1 MGKITIYSDACNKVA
16 GFKSMAEEFK
26 RKLIINGKSKST
38 HENYLRQIAKL
49 SMAYGRT
56 PLQLDVDQM
65 EEYLYALILKDTCA
79 QSSFKHLVYGLR
91 KLYRLFGMEELELA
105 LPKINRTKKLPMVM
119 SKQEVKLLLSAPTH
133 LRERV
138 MFGLTYDTG
147 LRISELRSLLVSDV
161 DLDRHQVFVRQSKNQ
176 KDRYIAMSSHAA
188 RGIRKYLTLFSP
200 KVYLF
205 ENKNS
210 KGMPVSHT
218 RIRTLF
224 KDAVQRAGIQKRVSV
239 HTLRH
244 TYATHQ
250 LEAGQNIMV
259 LKDSLGHAN
268 IATTLIY
275 LHIAQIDNVRKFGC
289 MESLYTSSNE

>member
-1 MGKITIYSDACNKVA
+1 MSKITIYSNACNKVE

-38 HENYLRQIAKL
+38 HENYLRQMAKL
-49 SMAYGRT
+49 SIYYLRT
-56 PLQLDVDQM
+56 PLQLEVDEM
-65 EEYLYALILKDTCA
+65 EEYLYSLIINGTDA

-105 LPKINRTKKLPMVM
+105 LPKINRSKKLPIVM
-119 SKQEVKLLLSAPTH
+119 SKQEVKLLLNAPKH
-133 LRERV
+133 IRERV

-147 LRISELRSLLVSDV
+147 LRISELRNLLVSDV
-161 DLDRHQVFVRQSKNQ
+161 DLDRLQVFIRQSKNQ
-176 KDRYIAMSSHAA
+176 KDRYVTMSTHAA
-188 RGIRKYLTLFSP
+188 RGVLKYMTLISP
-200 KVYLF
+200 EVYLF
-205 ENKNS
+205 ENRNI
-210 KGMPVSHT
+210 KGMPISQT

-224 KDAVQRAGIQKRVSV
+224 KVAVEEAGIKKQISV

-275 LHIAQIDNVRKFGC
+275 LHIAQFDNVRKFGC
-289 MESLYTSSNE
+289 LESLYTSSK

>member
-1 MGKITIYSDACNKVA
+1 MSKITIYSNSCNKA
-16 GFKSMAEEFK
+16 EGFKSMAEEFK

-38 HENYLRQIAKL
+38 HENYLRQMAKL
-49 SMAYGRT
+49 SIYYLRT
-56 PLQLDVDQM
+56 PLQLEVDEM
-65 EEYLYALILKDTCA
+65 EEYLYSLIINGTDA

-105 LPKINRTKKLPMVM
+105 LPKINRSKKLPIVM
-119 SKQEVKLLLSAPTH
+119 SKQEVKLLLNAPKH
-133 LRERV
+133 IRERV

-147 LRISELRSLLVSDV
+147 LRISQLRNLLISDV
-161 DLDRHQVFVRQSKNQ
+161 DLDRLQVFIRQSKNQ
-176 KDRYIAMSSHAA
+176 KDRYVTMSTHAA
-188 RGIRKYLTLFSP
+188 RGVLKYMTLISP
-200 KVYLF
+200 EVYLF
-205 ENKNS
+205 ENRNI
-210 KGMPVSHT
+210 KGMPISQT

-224 KDAVQRAGIQKRVSV
+224 KVAVEEAGIKKQISV

-275 LHIAQIDNVRKFGC
+275 LHIAQFDNVRKFGC
-289 MESLYTSSNE
+289 LESLYTSSK

>member
-1 MGKITIYSDACNKVA
+1 MSKITIYSNACNKVE

-26 RKLIINGKSKST
+26 RKLIINGKSKYT
-38 HENYLRQIAKL
+38 HENYLRQMAKL
-49 SMAYGRT
+49 SIYYLRT
-56 PLQLDVDQM
+56 PLQLEVDEM
-65 EEYLYALILKDTCA
+65 EEYLYSLIINGTDA

-105 LPKINRTKKLPMVM
+105 LPKINRSKKLPIVM
-119 SKQEVKLLLSAPTH
+119 SKQEVKLLLNAPKH
-133 LRERV
+133 IRERV

-147 LRISELRSLLVSDV
+147 LRISELRNLLVSDV
-161 DLDRHQVFVRQSKNQ
+161 DLDRLQVFIRQSKNQ
-176 KDRYIAMSSHAA
+176 KDRYVTMSTHAA
-188 RGIRKYLTLFSP
+188 RGVLKYMTLISP
-200 KVYLF
+200 EVYLF
-205 ENKNS
+205 ENRNI
-210 KGMPVSHT
+210 KGMPISQT

-224 KDAVQRAGIQKRVSV
+224 KVAVEEAGIKKQISV

-275 LHIAQIDNVRKFGC
+275 LHIAQFDNVRKFGC
-289 MESLYTSSNE
+289 LESLYTSSK

>member
-1 MGKITIYSDACNKVA
+1 MSKITIYSNACNKVE

-38 HENYLRQIAKL
+38 HENYLRQMAKL
-49 SMAYGRT
+49 SIYYLRT
-56 PLQLDVDQM
+56 PLQLEVDEM
-65 EEYLYALILKDTCA
+65 EEYLYSLIINGTDA

-105 LPKINRTKKLPMVM
+105 LPKINRSKKLPIVM
-119 SKQEVKLLLSAPTH
+119 SKQEVKLLLNAPEH
-133 LRERV
+133 IRERV

-147 LRISELRSLLVSDV
+147 LRISELRNLLVSDV
-161 DLDRHQVFVRQSKNQ
+161 DLDRLQVFIRQSKNQ
-176 KDRYIAMSSHAA
+176 KDRYVTMSTHAA
-188 RGIRKYLTLFSP
+188 RGVLKYMTLISP
-200 KVYLF
+200 EVYLF
-205 ENKNS
+205 ENRNI
-210 KGMPVSHT
+210 KGMPISQT

-224 KDAVQRAGIQKRVSV
+224 KVAVEEAGIKKQISV

-275 LHIAQIDNVRKFGC
+275 LHIAQFDNVRKFGC
-289 MESLYTSSNE
+289 LESLYTSSK

>member
-1 MGKITIYSDACNKVA
+1 MSKITIYSNACNKVE

-38 HENYLRQIAKL
+38 HENYLRQMAKL
-49 SMAYGRT
+49 SIYYLRT
-56 PLQLDVDQM
+56 PLQLEVDEM
-65 EEYLYALILKDTCA
+65 EEYLYSLIINGTDA

-105 LPKINRTKKLPMVM
+105 LPKINRSKKLPIVM
-119 SKQEVKLLLSAPTH
+119 SKQEVKLLLNAPKH
-133 LRERV
+133 IRERV

-147 LRISELRSLLVSDV
+147 LRISQLRNLLISDV
-161 DLDRHQVFVRQSKNQ
+161 DLDRLQVFIRQSKNQ
-176 KDRYIAMSSHAA
+176 KDRYVTMSTHAA
-188 RGIRKYLTLFSP
+188 RGVLKYMTLISP
-200 KVYLF
+200 EVYLF
-205 ENKNS
+205 ENRNI
-210 KGMPVSHT
+210 KGMPISQT

-224 KDAVQRAGIQKRVSV
+224 KVAVEEAGIKKQISV

-275 LHIAQIDNVRKFGC
+275 LHIAQFDNVRKFGC
-289 MESLYTSSNE
+289 LESLYTSSK